1 MKQHQLPTGLGD
13 AGFKDYYK
21 PADYNE
27 NPKYTATWQRYRDNK
42 QTLRGERGLDADNS

>member
-27 NPKYTATWQRYRDNK
+27 NPKYTATGKDTETTNK
-42 QTLRGERGLDADNS
+42 L